1 MAYQGSSELM
11 KEVIN
16 KEFNS
21 RQWLGRKESNTPG
34 EEITPIFTDLICK
47 RGGLSQETMCTLPWR
62 QVIFGIY
69 NYRDLSSFGP
79 IYV

>member
-47 RGGLSQETMCTLPWR
+47 RGGLSHRDNVHLTLKT
-62 QVIFGIY
+62 GHL
-69 NYRDLSSFGP
+69 RDIQL
-79 IYV
+79 